1 MSTRT
6 TPQDRYTD
14 EYGIERVNKD
24 EPGLVDK
31 LRDKHDWF
39 DHLMRMNE
47 RFGAKGGNQLSAGI
61 TYFSVLSIFP
71 IAMLVFGIAGVI
83 LAGNPEVLTDIQDRI
98 NDALEGE
105 IVTPST
111 ASLIPRLRSV
121 VLCWALWFNCPVVWT
136 GVDGEPALWSFPHV
150 GH

>member
-83 LAGNPEVLTDIQDRI
+83 LAGNPEVLTDIQNRI
-98 NDALEGE
+98 NDAARESRPAAVDDGT
-105 IVTPST
+105 ITRST
-111 ASLIPRLRSV
+111 WQTGRNTVRAWSV
-121 VLCWALWFNCPVVWT
+121 
-136 GVDGEPALWSFPHV
+136 EE
-150 GH
+150 